1 MYNRI
6 GDSSGGAYQEYKS
19 SQSMDD
25 GEFARRVA
33 DLALQGTLSLGGSCD
48 KMGLCCSKPDVSDAG
63 IQPPSS
69 FNPSMP
75 ALPSSSSSSSSEAP
89 IIPLSEYRTAKL
101 RGANVDGICTGLAA
115 EWLLNL
121 PSSPSS
127 RMRALRPG
135 SQTHASAAM
144 RQRRY
149 EDLKGQFQGN
159 LSFQPKDIMFQ
170 EAGLRPSQERRAYV
184 LGTSSQ
190 IAEIANEVSKDPS
203 IYLFSLRFA
212 GDGAH
217 SVMTSTSNGM
227 TTLFDP
233 NYGEFA
239 VRSDRMSDLLR
250 SLLDDYRGYNGDD
263 IVAVVTQKMS

>member
-1 MYNRI
+1 MYSRI
-6 GDSSGGAYQEYKS
+6 SGSSTDAYQADNS
-19 SQSMDD
+19 SCSADEGD
-25 GEFARRVA
+25 FVRRLA
-33 DLALQGTLSLGGSCD
+33 DLALRGTLSPGSSCD
-48 KMGLCCSKPDVSDAG
+48 RMGLCCSKPDVANAD
-63 IQPPSS
+63 IQPPSF
-69 FNPSMP
+69 FNPSIP
-75 ALPSSSSSSSSEAP
+75 ALPSSSSPFTSEAP

-101 RGANVDGICTGLAA
+101 RGSNVDGICTGLAA

-121 PSSPSS
+121 PSSPPS

-149 EDLKGQFQGN
+149 EELKGQLQSNQAGG
-159 LSFQPKDIMFQ
+159 SQPKDIMFQ
-170 EAGLRPSQERRAYV
+170 EAGLRPSEERRAYV

-190 IAEIANEVSKDPS
+190 IAEIVNEVSEDPS

-212 GDGAH
+212 GDHAH
-217 SVMTSTSNGM
+217 SVVTSTSNGM

-239 VRSDRMSDLLR
+239 VRSDQMSDLLR
-250 SLLDDYRGYNGDD
+250 SLIDDYSDYHGG
-263 IVAVVTQKMS
+263 IVAVVTQ